1 MEDKTASQ
9 RNHLTSLFSPTNLI
23 KPFKV
28 EYLVPKLRSVQTF
41 ENETFRVYKKVSE
54 YFLSHFLDSG
64 RMLLFLLHLDHL
76 LDVHF
81 DLQLHQV
88 KAGQRVLG

>member
-1 MEDKTASQ
+1 
-9 RNHLTSLFSPTNLI
+9 
-23 KPFKV
+23 
-28 EYLVPKLRSVQTF
+28 
-41 ENETFRVYKKVSE
+41 
-54 YFLSHFLDSG
+54 
-64 RMLLFLLHLDHL
+64 MLLFLLHLDHL